1 LYLGR
6 PASYFTSEVGQIWY
20 ILSKDFGIESYTF
33 CQIQESRLNLAEQ
46 YLLEEDL
53 EQIGSENDQNEWS
66 DQNGV
71 DDDDDDDDGDE
82 EMLDLIESMD

>member
-1 LYLGR
+1 
-6 PASYFTSEVGQIWY
+6 
-20 ILSKDFGIESYTF
+20 
-33 CQIQESRLNLAEQ
+33 LAEQ